1 MKTIFHIFRRD
12 LNRIFRNFVALL
24 VVGGVCLIPAA
35 YAWFN
40 IYANMDPYANTAGI
54 NVAVCSLDKGTT
66 GDLTGD
72 LNVGDQIIDNIR
84 QNDAL
89 GWEFTDED
97 DAIEGVNSGE
107 YYAALVIPENFSADL
122 ISFLNGKLDQPEIDY
137 YLNEKKNAI
146 APKVTDTGAST
157 IQTTINETFIE
168 VASESVANILN
179 KSGLQ
184 LTDRVGDVQVSLS
197 DTLQQVSDLLDQYET
212 SLSGFKDTY
221 REHKDAAKGTDD
233 QLNALKDAA
242 SQGITALQSADQ
254 KLSDVR
260 TAASDLSS
268 MIRQN
273 INDSS
278 TKVAEAGSDTAA
290 ALGKVNAPVQ
300 AATGKLDGILA
311 SADTLLN
318 TNAQILSEMQ
328 ALNDEIAAL
337 TDSSEL
343 TDAQKAALS
352 ALGDQVSSQIS
363 SLSDINSRHQSTVSS
378 LQTGNSGL
386 SNASS
391 GITGLG
397 NGVSDFLENETPALQ
412 SAADTLDST
421 ALTSVSNALD
431 TYASVS
437 GTLIGILGNVDPMI
451 EQLRTLSSNLD
462 TCLASTGEA
471 LDGTD
476 AVFRQVSSD
485 LDDLQGDVDL
495 LTGSQSYQ
503 QFVSLSGLDS
513 DRIAS
518 FMKSPVVMETETV
531 YHVANYGSAM
541 TPFYSNLAIWVSGII
556 LVSVFKTEVDA
567 DDRIRKFSFAQ
578 AYIGRGLLFICVG
591 LIQALIITLGDIY
604 LLKAQCLDP
613 AAFVFA
619 GLLTSFVY
627 INLIY
632 GLASSFKHIGKAL
645 CVILVI
651 LQIPGGAGTYPI
663 EMTPTFFQRLHPL
676 LPFTYSIRAMRETI
690 AGSYGNTYAES
701 LGALLLFLP
710 IALIIGL
717 LLKPLLSMVNA
728 MIDQKL
734 RATGIMIV
742 EGKSGAERKHSV
754 DTLITVLMNEE
765 STRVELIKKA
775 EKFEDRYRLLI
786 RIGFFLIV
794 FLPIPLLVLLFI
806 FRQKLILMTIWI
818 ISLIAIVV
826 YLIVVEF
833 LNYNVQHRK
842 ELLAQSD
849 AELLGSLRNADDT
862 EIPDS
867 AQNTD
872 DTEMPDSSE
881 NTDNTEMPDSVQNTD
896 DTKSG
901 KGGRHA

>member
-1 MKTIFHIFRRD
+1 
-12 LNRIFRNFVALL
+12 
-24 VVGGVCLIPAA
+24 
-35 YAWFN
+35 
-40 IYANMDPYANTAGI
+40 
-54 NVAVCSLDKGTT
+54 
-66 GDLTGD
+66 
-72 LNVGDQIIDNIR
+72 
-84 QNDAL
+84 
-89 GWEFTDED
+89 
-97 DAIEGVNSGE
+97 
-107 YYAALVIPENFSADL
+107 
-122 ISFLNGKLDQPEIDY
+122 
-137 YLNEKKNAI
+137 
-146 APKVTDTGAST
+146 
-157 IQTTINETFIE
+157 
-168 VASESVANILN
+168 
-179 KSGLQ
+179 
-184 LTDRVGDVQVSLS
+184 
-197 DTLQQVSDLLDQYET
+197 
-212 SLSGFKDTY
+212 
-221 REHKDAAKGTDD
+221 
-233 QLNALKDAA
+233 
-242 SQGITALQSADQ
+242 
-254 KLSDVR
+254 
-260 TAASDLSS
+260 
-268 MIRQN
+268 
-273 INDSS
+273 
-278 TKVAEAGSDTAA
+278 
-290 ALGKVNAPVQ
+290 
-300 AATGKLDGILA
+300 
-311 SADTLLN
+311 
-318 TNAQILSEMQ
+318 
-328 ALNDEIAAL
+328 
-337 TDSSEL
+337 
-343 TDAQKAALS
+343 
-352 ALGDQVSSQIS
+352 
-363 SLSDINSRHQSTVSS
+363 
-378 LQTGNSGL
+378 
-386 SNASS
+386 
-391 GITGLG
+391 
-397 NGVSDFLENETPALQ
+397 
-412 SAADTLDST
+412 
-421 ALTSVSNALD
+421 
-431 TYASVS
+431 
-437 GTLIGILGNVDPMI
+437 
-451 EQLRTLSSNLD
+451 
-462 TCLASTGEA
+462 
-471 LDGTD
+471 
-476 AVFRQVSSD
+476 
-485 LDDLQGDVDL
+485 
-495 LTGSQSYQ
+495 
-503 QFVSLSGLDS
+503 
-513 DRIAS
+513 
-518 FMKSPVVMETETV
+518 
-531 YHVANYGSAM
+531 
-541 TPFYSNLAIWVSGII
+541 
-556 LVSVFKTEVDA
+556 
-567 DDRIRKFSFAQ
+567 
-578 AYIGRGLLFICVG
+578 
-591 LIQALIITLGDIY
+591 
-604 LLKAQCLDP
+604 
-613 AAFVFA
+613 
-619 GLLTSFVY
+619 Y